1 MQNQP
6 GCEMPR
12 AAKHPV
18 TIKGIRDGLVFL
30 FDDLC
35 PFEDILS
42 DLEEKLHGA
51 QGQLL
56 IGPIIRV
63 TIQTGKRVLTTE
75 EKEQVRSL
83 LSVYGNLLIQ
93 DFQSTETEDSAKR
106 KHEAFLYKGTVR
118 SGQRV
123 EHDGDIMIIGDVNP
137 GGQVLATGD
146 IYIMGTMRGTA
157 HAGYAGNNQAVIA
170 AVYFQPT
177 QLRIGNV
184 ISRSPDTSSRLQAEA
199 AEMEF
204 AYLRDGQMA
213 VDKLPNLHRIR
224 ARK

>member
-12 AAKHPV
+12 VVKHPV
-18 TIKGIRDGLVFL
+18 IIKGIRDGLVFL
-30 FDDLC
+30 FDDQC
-35 PFEDILS
+35 PFEDIVT
-42 DLEEKLHGA
+42 DLQEKLHGA

-56 IGPIIRV
+56 IGPIVRV
-63 TIQTGKRVLTTE
+63 TIQTGKRVLSAE

-83 LSVYGNLLIQ
+83 LSVYGNLIIQ
-93 DFQSTETEDSAKR
+93 DFHSTDPEESAKR
-106 KHEAFLYKGTVR
+106 KREAFLYKGTVR
-118 SGQRV
+118 SGQKI

-157 HAGYAGNNQAVIA
+157 HAGYAGNERAVIA

-177 QLRIGNV
+177 QLRISNV
-184 ISRSPDTSSRLQAEA
+184 ISRSPDATSRLNVEVT
-199 AEMEF
+199 EMEF

>member
-12 AAKHPV
+12 IVRHPV

-30 FDDLC
+30 FDDQC
-35 PFEDILS
+35 PFEDILE
-42 DLEEKLHGA
+42 DLEDKLHGA

-56 IGPIIRV
+56 IGPIVHV
-63 TIQTGKRVLTTE
+63 TIQTGKRLLSDI
-75 EKEQVRSL
+75 EKDEIRSL
-83 LSVYGNLLIQ
+83 LSVYGNLIIQ
-93 DFQSTETEDSAKR
+93 NFVVTSAEGSAKR
-106 KHEAFLYKGTVR
+106 KQESFLYKGTVR
-118 SGQRV
+118 SGQRI

-137 GGQVLATGD
+137 GGQVVATGD
-146 IYIMGTMRGTA
+146 IFVMGTMRGTA
-157 HAGYAGNNQAVIA
+157 HAGYAGNEHAVIA

-184 ISRSPDTSSRLQAEA
+184 ISRSPDTKPKA
-199 AEMEF
+199 ALDGTEMEF

-213 VDKLPNLHRIR
+213 VDKLPNLHKIR